1 MAANVTLT
9 PAQLDELRE
18 AQRYA
23 ALSMAVD
30 RVINWE
36 RFQVSRGAFYVRRQ
50 FRQER
55 QPEKKPLKTRGQNSY
70 AAYLDRLSVKS
81 WFVWLTKKS
90 ASASGTE
97 KNEHAIRI

>member
-18 AQRYA
+18 AQKYA
-23 ALSMAVD
+23 ALSSGIDHIIKQD
-30 RVINWE
+30 R
-36 RFQVSRGAFYVRRQ
+36 FSASRWSFHVKRQ
-50 FRQER
+50 IG
-55 QPEKKPLKTRGQNSY
+55 PLTEKKPLKTRGQNSY